1 MQVAG
6 VTTTLTSLIGD
17 QGVYAVFLLMIVAAV
32 LPAASEL
39 TMLYAGAVAS
49 GAFADAH
56 VVLFGSRI
64 QSHAAAYAVI
74 VVAGLLGNLIGA
86 VAVPVGFTTPGVR
99 SFVAIPAGLG
109 RMPLGRFLVFALAG
123 CAVFCFGLAG
133 VGWAVGSHYNRVRSG
148 LDYAVVAL
156 VALAIV
162 FFLVRW
168 WRRSTLGRSAPS
180 GGPGPSDVG

>member
-1 MQVAG
+1 
-6 VTTTLTSLIGD
+6 
-17 QGVYAVFLLMIVAAV
+17 
-32 LPAASEL
+32 
-39 TMLYAGAVAS
+39 ML
-49 GAFADAH
+49 F
-56 VVLFGSRI
+56 
-64 QSHAAAYAVI
+64 
-74 VVAGLLGNLIGA
+74 
-86 VAVPVGFTTPGVR
+86 R
-99 SFVAIPAGLG
+99 S
-109 RMPLGRFLVFALAG
+109 FLVFALAG
-123 CAVFCFGLAG
+123 CALFCFGLAG